1 MGAKVVVLAVE
12 CLPSMQEMLWARFP
26 VLYKLGV
33 VEHI

>member
-12 CLPSMQEMLWARFP
+12 SLPSMQGTWARFP

-33 VEHI
+33 VVHI